1 MESGMATAMMPV
13 AAIETRKSR
22 MTPTASRPPKRAS
35 CSSEPM
41 AARM

>member
-13 AAIETRKSR
+13 AARETRKTR
-22 MTPTASRPPKRAS
+22 ITATASSPPKRAS